1 MLNAKSLI
9 ILMALPFPLLV
20 LILFYRDRQPFAAH
34 VVFSLHLHASCCC
47 FAFRLSLH
55 LLTCCPVEWD

>member
-20 LILFYRDRQPFAAH
+20 LILFYRDG
-34 VVFSLHLHASCCC
+34 SLSLPTLSFRFTSMRSCCC